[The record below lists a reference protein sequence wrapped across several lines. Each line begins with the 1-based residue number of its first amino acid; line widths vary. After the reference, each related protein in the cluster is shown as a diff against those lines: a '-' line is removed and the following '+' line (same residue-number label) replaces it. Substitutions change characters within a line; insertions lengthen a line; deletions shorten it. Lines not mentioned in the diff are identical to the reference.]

1 MMGMPP
7 PPPSAAAAAAAPI
20 AAAASS
26 SSRGPTPTPPL
37 PVVPSHLPPGVRVP
51 TPRAVSLET
60 VVQQHD
66 GTEANAATSAEEG
79 ATASSSTAPPSLSS
93 TAPPSRPESVEP
105 VGGLAQLQTQTTAG
119 ATSTDATAPL
129 GAAALDA
136 MMLAAATVAGTTV
149 GTGSN
154 GTAGNGGLSP
164 KSSSGGNKRLPAE
177 EVASF
182 LMTLKHRSVS
192 PDLVDDTASC
202 LASMKMPHLMPTG
215 SMDAGDSANAANGGT
230 GGTVGL
236 GPGSVQT
243 TEGQNLKFRETARPL
258 GLPMATPEDR
268 FWLSDVSCFVRAHC
282 CEFFVAEGQEDNLT
296 KTRSKSGKVSRIG
309 ACWSGVECIVLR
321 YLYYLHYVRF

>member
-1 MMGMPP
+1 M
-7 PPPSAAAAAAAPI
+7 
-20 AAAASS
+20 
-26 SSRGPTPTPPL
+26 
-37 PVVPSHLPPGVRVP
+37 
-51 TPRAVSLET
+51 
-60 VVQQHD
+60 QQRD
-66 GTEANAATSAEEG
+66 GTEANAATTAEEG
-79 ATASSSTAPPSLSS
+79 ATASRTAPPSFSS

-119 ATSTDATAPL
+119 ATSTDATAPT

-149 GTGSN
+149 AGTTGAD
-154 GTAGNGGLSP
+154 GTAGNGNGLSP
-164 KSSSGGNKRLPAE
+164 KSSKGNRLPAE

-215 SMDAGDSANAANGGT
+215 SMDAGDSGNAASGGT
-230 GGTVGL
+230 GGSISL

-243 TEGQNLKFRETARPL
+243 TEGQILKFRETARPL

-296 KTRSKSGKVSRIG
+296 KTRSKSGKVSL
-309 ACWSGVECIVLR
+309 GVLECSALECIVLR